1 MDAKEFIQIVKK
13 MFSKGLTPV
22 EKTRLAD
29 EGPVY
34 RLLLKQWDKFFG
46 TSIESKE
53 VEEEIWSNITDVC
66 WNHKPV
72 RKRGRYT
79 LNLKLLT
86 AAACVL
92 LVVGTWALIN
102 SRYSFDTIVLG
113 PTDERMAYTLPDSS
127 VVWLTAGSTLSYQE
141 NFLKERK
148 VDLVGESS
156 FDVRKMMDSNPFR
169 VFFKDAVVEVKG
181 TEFNIKSDNE
191 VAEVTLFEGKI
202 DFQVKGQEAIEV
214 NPAQRIIYHFE
225 TKKIESE
232 MLDLEGYDWRTEGY
246 DFTNKPLGELIN
258 LINKKYHTKVCFA
271 NKKNREHLFTGTI
284 RKDEELER
292 VLRKICISFSL
303 ETKQD
308 KDTIIL
314 Y

>member
-53 VEEEIWSNITDVC
+53 VEEEIWSNITDAC

-127 VVWLTAGSTLSYQE
+127 VVWLTAGSMLSYQE

-271 NKKNREHLFTGTI
+271 DKKNREHLFTGTI